1 MYHNAQEFL
10 DMYGWESDC
19 TARVLAALT
28 DESLGRP
35 GVADDRDLG
44 GLAWHIATA
53 PAFML
58 NQVEL
63 EMPEFGWQ
71 TPEDLSAAKIQA
83 TYADLVARTKAHA
96 EKLTQEDLNEVHH
109 VFDMMDWPV
118 WQMLNALIAHEIHH
132 RGQLSVLMR
141 HAGITVPNI
150 YGPNYEET
158 QAMMAKIAEQ
168 QGGG

>member
-1 MYHNAQEFL
+1 
-10 DMYGWESDC
+10 
-19 TARVLAALT
+19 
-28 DESLGRP
+28 
-35 GVADDRDLG
+35 
-44 GLAWHIATA
+44 
-53 PAFML
+53 ML

-71 TPEDLSAAKIQA
+71 TPDDLSAAKIQA

-96 EKLTQEDLNEVHH
+96 EQLTQEDLNKVFH

-141 HAGITVPNI
+141 QAGIKVPNI

-158 QAMMAKIAEQ
+158 QTMMAKMAEQ
-168 QGGG
+168 QQGG